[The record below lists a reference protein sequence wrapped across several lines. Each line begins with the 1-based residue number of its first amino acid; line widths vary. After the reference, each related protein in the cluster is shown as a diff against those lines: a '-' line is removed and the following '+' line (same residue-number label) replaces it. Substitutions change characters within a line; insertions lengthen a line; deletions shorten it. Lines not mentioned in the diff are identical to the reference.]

1 MSVKDI
7 LVPDIGDFES
17 VDIIEVLV
25 SPGDTIAADDSLV
38 TVESDKASM
47 DIPSPEA
54 GVVKEVKVKV
64 GDKIAE
70 GHLIITL
77 EVSDTAVETKTVEVA
92 PAKEEA
98 PAPVKEIP
106 KSDIPE
112 PTRPAPEPP
121 KQVQPVAKPAPV
133 GAHVDTNREVSSH
146 ASPSVRKFARELGV
160 DLKLVKG
167 SGPKNRILNNDV
179 QEYVKAS

>member
-17 VDIIEVLV
+17 VDIIDVLV
-25 SPGDTIAADDSLV
+25 SPGDTIGIDDSLV

-47 DIPSPEA
+47 DIPTPEA

-77 EVSDTAVETKTVEVA
+77 EVIDRIESKSADVAAAKAVIPE
-92 PAKEEA
+92 PAKAEA
-98 PAPVKEIP
+98 PLVAV
-106 KSDIPE
+106 PE
-112 PTRPAPEPP
+112 PTRPCWCPCRHEPRSQLTC
-121 KQVQPVAKPAPV
+121 KSISTQIC
-133 GAHVDTNREVSSH
+133 S
-146 ASPSVRKFARELGV
+146 
-160 DLKLVKG
+160 
-167 SGPKNRILNNDV
+167 
-179 QEYVKAS
+179 